1 MVVGISYASS
11 RSDVGSRFFIL
22 EAVEILL
29 ILSMVG
35 SFTMWLVVVSI
46 AVVFMYPLYS
56 SIFDFD

>member
-1 MVVGISYASS
+1 MVVGISSVSS
-11 RSDVGSRFFIL
+11 RSDMGSRFFIL
-22 EAVEILL
+22 KAVEILL

-46 AVVFMYPLYS
+46 AVVFMYSLYS